1 MANIVYK
8 YSGLAE
14 YSTVTK
20 KSYALKRAKSIPIHS
35 LLPKSERFIFEMDI
49 IVYRGYKMSEEEKK
63 PAYKAMYKSA
73 SDITS
78 AIEADVKPQSLD
90 DFLGRQ
96 NCYLNL
102 TDPAKEHTLKM
113 NHGADYIFDG
123 HYDDELRKNLPGA
136 KNKALS
142 KLSKIKT
149 GKDGKI
155 EDREEVMKVI
165 SEYIDEAVKHYHN
178 DKSFKIYQ
186 SRLKEME
193 KFKKR
198 PDEIFAM
205 RVNEFKQI
213 AGRHPKR
220 GEVDISELLDGILG
234 KTKEE
239 AEALIKEKNEIY
251 KEAYAGTQLMIAM
264 RKYAKQED
272 QHEWY
277 AAAIDTAKKQGL
289 EQIDVIADRSFMD
302 HANFVAGITHGD
314 IADKAL
320 RAHGFSK
327 KPKEKP
333 KY

>member
-1 MANIVYK
+1 
-8 YSGLAE
+8 
-14 YSTVTK
+14 
-20 KSYALKRAKSIPIHS
+20 
-35 LLPKSERFIFEMDI
+35 MDI
-49 IVYRGYKMSEEEKK
+49 IIYRGYRMPEEEKQK
-63 PAYKAMYKSA
+63 YKTMYKSA
-73 SDITS
+73 SDITK
-78 AIEADVKPQSLD
+78 AVEADVKPESLD
-90 DFLGRQ
+90 DFVGRRD
-96 NCYLNL
+96 CYLNL
-102 TDPAKEHTLKM
+102 ADQEKQHNIKM
-113 NHGADYIFDG
+113 SHGADYIFDG
-123 HYDDELRKNLPGA
+123 HYDDELKKRLPGA

-178 DKSFKIYQ
+178 EKSFKIYQ
-186 SRLKEME
+186 DRLKEME

-198 PDEIFAM
+198 PEEIFAI

-220 GEVDISELLDGILG
+220 GEVDISDLLGELIG

-239 AEALIKEKNEIY
+239 AESLIKEKNEIY
-251 KEAYAGTQLMIAM
+251 KEAYAGTQLGMAM
-264 RKYAKQED
+264 RKYVKQED

-289 EQIDVIADRSFMD
+289 EQIDVIADRSHMD

-320 RAHGFSK
+320 RSHGFKKKSK
-327 KPKEKP
+327 EGPED
-333 KY
+333 